1 MNHCSYH
8 HDSGIRKHQ
17 LVPAEPIVSKA
28 IIASKATM
36 NTTRLTFRSSLPV
49 WAKPA
54 ALKFLLAT
62 LIVACACVFV
72 TTSGPVWA
80 AGIVTTVSGAASVLN
95 EAGET
100 RAISEKMRIE
110 TGDTIITGK
119 NGEVIIVTDD
129 KGVIAMRAN
138 SRLHIDD
145 YVANGDEKDRASY
158 TLLKGFMRSV
168 TGWIG
173 KVAPRNYKIRAAN
186 ATIGIRGT
194 DHEVGLVDG
203 DAGAG
208 ASAGVYSKV
217 DEGETTLANPA
228 GEVSVK
234 AGRAAF
240 VDFSKPAAPR
250 LLDRIP
256 PIFKPGL
263 NEKTIDATKK
273 KLAAEIEEKLK
284 QRRSDIKRDGGTDSN
299 GNTRINEACSG
310 TGIPTEELM
319 AFMRAYESGN
329 LAVLQAKLDP
339 AMLGYQRF
347 IDGLIQDFNR
357 QKQTRMLVKDI
368 QVQCGADLATVQF
381 TWEKRYLDVVSFA
394 PAFLTGRGT
403 MLMHHN
409 AGKWQAA
416 AFAGDNPF
424 SGFAGSLGQLTFGP
438 AFNLASVSAL
448 SSNVPMTIEV
458 VDNDL
463 AGIGSLN
470 VQIVTSQGDAEKI
483 SLPEI
488 APGQF
493 RLNSLIVSSGAV
505 AQGNGIVE
513 VANGVVLTL
522 RYVDQNPG
530 NNLPPQM
537 LTKILKPVGSIL
549 IVTDTTPDLFSFTP
563 VANAVAS
570 APLVSNSVTV
580 TGINAPASISIVGG
594 AYAINGSGMYVTSNG
609 VVTNNQTVQV
619 RVTASPNS
627 GGVAS
632 ATLTIGGV
640 QASFIVTTINTIL
653 NATPIPYSFNP
664 QINVPPSTLIT
675 SNPAATISGI
685 NTASP
690 VSIIGGDFSING
702 GAFVTSASITNN
714 QSLAVRV
721 LSSAT
726 PGTITSA
733 TVSVGGVA
741 ATFSVKTAVTAA
753 NSIADPFV
761 FNALSNVA
769 TNQSFNSNAVTISG
783 INVPTLVTISGGSY
797 STDGGL
803 SFKTTSSMVS
813 NGQSIIVQLQSSSL
827 NLITTSATLNAGGT
841 MGTFSVTTVAV
852 AGNATPTPFSFTP
865 QTNVAQSTLITSVP
879 AATIT
884 GINIASPVSI
894 VGGDF
899 SIGGGGFVTSGFISN
914 NQTLAV
920 RVLSASTA
928 GAVTSA
934 TVNVGGVAATFSVT
948 TTAIIPNAV
957 PSPYSFTPQT
967 NVAQS
972 TLIISTPAA
981 TITGINIASPVS
993 IVGGTFSINGGGFV
1007 TSGSITNNQTLA
1019 VSVLS
1024 SAALGTATSA
1034 TVTVGGVA
1042 ATFTVTTIPPVTAP
1056 TPFSF
1061 TSQTNVAPSV
1071 IVTSTPATTITGINA
1086 PAPISVSG
1094 GSYSINGGGFTTI
1107 AGFITN
1113 LQTVALRTTSSG
1125 LTNGSGVVSV
1135 TLNIGGVIGTF
1146 TATTFDTTPNAFS
1159 FANLVTAINFLAATG
1174 CNTATVKYTT
1184 TPVSITGITA
1194 PAPVS
1199 VTAVGSNPGATL
1211 IINGVPSGTSGS
1223 ISNGQTVA
1231 VQVNTVVTA
1240 TGPIPTTRAIV
1251 NIGGVTAN
1259 VTQTCQ

>member
-8 HDSGIRKHQ
+8 HDSGIRKYQ
-17 LVPAEPIVSKA
+17 LVPAAFIVSKA
-28 IIASKATM
+28 IIASKAIM
-36 NTTRLTFRSSLPV
+36 NTTRFTFPSSLPV

-54 ALKFLLAT
+54 AFKFLLAT
-62 LIVACACVFV
+62 LTFACACVFV

-80 AGIVTTVSGAASVLN
+80 AGIVTTVSGAASVLT

-100 RAISEKMRIE
+100 RAISEKMRID

-194 DHEVGLVDG
+194 DHEVGLVEG
-203 DAGAG
+203 ESAGVG
-208 ASAGVYSKV
+208 AGVYSKV

-273 KLAAEIEEKLK
+273 KLAAEIDEKLK
-284 QRRSDIKRDGGTDSN
+284 QRRGDIKRDGGTDSN

-339 AMLGYQRF
+339 SMLGYQRF

-470 VQIVTSQGDAEKI
+470 VQIVTSLGDAEKI

-488 APGQF
+488 SPGQF

-549 IVTDTTPDLFSFTP
+549 IVTDTTPDLFGFAP

-570 APLVSNSVTV
+570 APLVSNSVTI
-580 TGINAPASISIVGG
+580 TGINAPAPISIVGG
-594 AYAINGSGMYVTSNG
+594 AYAINGSGMYVTTNG
-609 VVTNNQTVQV
+609 AVTNNQTVQV

-627 GGVAS
+627 SGVAS

-702 GAFVTSASITNN
+702 GAFVTSGSITNN

-741 ATFSVKTAVTAA
+741 ATFSVKTAVSAA

-813 NGQSIIVQLQSSSL
+813 NGQSIIVQLQSSSS

-972 TLIISTPAA
+972 TLITSIPAA

-1061 TSQTNVAPSV
+1061 ISQTNVGPSV

-1094 GSYSINGGGFTTI
+1094 GSYSINGGGFT
-1107 AGFITN
+1107 AAPGFITN

-1125 LTNGSGVVSV
+1125 FTNGSGSATV
-1135 TLNIGGVIGTF
+1135 TLNIGGVIGSF
-1146 TATTFDTTPNAFS
+1146 TVTTYDNVPNAFS
-1159 FANLVTAINFLAATG
+1159 FPTLVTTIAGSPNCVISTSQYSTAAVLITGLTTSTAISLS
-1174 CNTATVKYTT
+1174 TATASMSINGGPFISGPSSIANNQTVVVKINTVGT
-1184 TPVSITGITA
+1184 PTGATPVTR
-1194 PAPVS
+1194 
-1199 VTAVGSNPGATL
+1199 ATL
-1211 IINGVPSGTSGS
+1211 
-1223 ISNGQTVA
+1223 
-1231 VQVNTVVTA
+1231 
-1240 TGPIPTTRAIV
+1240 

-1259 VTQTCQ
+1259 VAQTCN